1 VKIRPVQEAG
11 GAWKCPLCSF
21 RAMSKKVVEQH
32 IADEHKES
40 VKKLKELKEKKKEA
54 KKKKKKVGN
63 FVEGD
68 FLSRICSTHSKVK
81 VKMLTGEEFI
91 GTIEDYTIFM
101 LTLKRNG
108 DGKPVYIY
116 KQGIAYIEPA
126 D

>member
-1 VKIRPVQEAG
+1 MKIRPVQEAG

-54 KKKKKKVGN
+54 KKKKKKVST

-68 FLSRICSTHSKVK
+68 FLSQICNKHSRVK
-81 VKMLTGEEFI
+81 VKMLTGEEFV
-91 GTIEDYTIFM
+91 GTIENYTIYM
-101 LTLKRNG
+101 ITLKKIG
-108 DGKPVYIY
+108 DDKPVYIY
-116 KQGIAYIEPA
+116 KQGVAYIEPI